1 MKKSA
6 GVLVYRVINGLEI
19 FLVHP
24 GGPFFKNKDLGAWT
38 IPKGE
43 LNEDEE
49 PLAAARREFF
59 EETGFELAGEF
70 AELGQIKQKAG
81 KIVFAWA
88 TEQDIDETKI
98 ISNTFQLELP
108 ARSKKFVT
116 FPEIDKASWF
126 NIDEAK
132 MKINSAQIE
141 LIDRLENLISSR

>member
-24 GGPFFKNKDLGAWT
+24 GGPFFKNKDLGTWT

-59 EETGFELAGEF
+59 EETRFELTGEF

-126 NIDEAK
+126 SIDEAK
-132 MKINSAQIE
+132 MKINFAQIE
-141 LIDRLENLISSR
+141 LIDRLEKLISSR